1 MIKLAPFERS
11 PKLSELKVSYKR
23 QTRHKNER
31 VTSPRIESPKT
42 AEGYLRQIWNQ
53 DTIELVEEFVLVC
66 LNNATAPLGWVRIST
81 GGFSGT
87 IVDARLVFGV
97 ALQTASSAILVAH
110 NHPAGIL
117 SPSDHDRL
125 VTKRL
130 KEAGELLG
138 IRLLD
143 HLILTKHDSFSFLE
157 NQLL

>member
-23 QTRHKNER
+23 QTPYKKGPSTLPGL
-31 VTSPRIESPKT
+31 VSPKT
-42 AEGYLRQIWNQ
+42 AEAYLRQIWNR
-53 DTIELVEEFVLVC
+53 DTIELFEEFVLVC
-66 LNNATAPLGWVRIST
+66 LNNANAPLGWVRISS
-81 GGFSGT
+81 GGFNGT
-87 IVDARLVFGV
+87 VVDPRLIFGV

-117 SPSDHDRL
+117 SPSDHDRQ